1 MAISDGKWH
10 PSAPQSYG
18 NKENSMPTPLIK
30 YTPDIEIADPRF
42 DETLQAVIA
51 KTEQYIT
58 GVRHKR
64 RHGPRRP
71 RRACQRVRTGQG
83 GGRHTRSTSYGIR
96 ARHLRQTRKT
106 RCTHPLLERLTAR
119 WGRRA
124 TWWCDRIGVENVRHR
139 WFDAPRGRARY
150 PPPSTTPTSMHR
162 SFSITRSNTTSSF
175 RNCL

>member
-1 MAISDGKWH
+1 MFQKKVPACETVHTFPVFSRSNLTVNSDLL
-10 PSAPQSYG
+10 SAAS
-18 NKENSMPTPLIK
+18 
-30 YTPDIEIADPRF
+30 R
-42 DETLQAVIA
+42 
-51 KTEQYIT
+51 
-58 GVRHKR
+58 R